1 MYNQTFCKTLEPY
14 FSDKGSNS
22 RRITLLENG
31 SVLADHKDIAKTMN
45 NVCINI
51 TKNLNLRPYKDSSL
65 HDINGITSNSE
76 NHINIKKIKESF
88 PNNFSFQ
95 NVFREDVKKDIIN
108 LNIKNTQLMG
118 LFRQHF

>member
-31 SVLADHKDIAKTMN
+31 SVLADHKDIATTMN

-65 HDINGITSNSE
+65 YDINGITSNSE
-76 NHINIKKIKESF
+76 NHINIKKDKIIF
-88 PNNFSFQ
+88 PKQFQFSKGF
-95 NVFREDVKKDIIN
+95 
-108 LNIKNTQLMG
+108 
-118 LFRQHF
+118 